1 MPLIPETPPSLNGL
15 SGTAIP
21 ELQAKYGKNEY
32 LRRRQSRLMSIAA
45 SIVKDPM
52 LLLLVISGCLYFVLG
67 KNIEGIMMLVAI
79 LLVSA
84 IGLFQELRS
93 ARAIRALKEMISP
106 QVVVIRD
113 GRHITIHSRELVPGD
128 IMVLE
133 EGSKVPADGTIVDAH
148 DLSVNESVLT
158 GESLP
163 VTKSVAEQDRNIYQG
178 TLVNSGSCLVMVTA
192 TGANTQLVRI
202 GRSVDEYNVNKT
214 VLQVQI
220 GKLVRRL
227 ALFGVAAF
235 ILIFALNYLHYRQ
248 LTTSLLFALTL
259 AMSVI
264 PEEIPVAFSSF
275 MALGAFKM
283 SRLGI
288 FSRQPQIIENLG
300 TMDVICLDKT
310 GTITEN
316 KMTVHSV
323 YHYQKNALYEQV
335 ADFKQAEPVLFYG
348 MLACEAH
355 PFDAMETAIRD
366 AYFQLNSSSAQTATI
381 IHEYPLGGIPPMMT
395 HVYDNGGQV
404 IAAAKGAPEKILQV
418 CNINEK
424 DRTQIQQHLT
434 DMGRSG
440 FRILAVA
447 SAGHTGALP
456 LNQED
461 FNWTFE
467 GLLALYDPPKK
478 NAPEVISD
486 LYTAQVEVKLV
497 TGDFPDTAIT
507 IAKQIGIRNHAVYHT
522 GEEVMKMSDDELK
535 TAAGN
540 TNIFARMFPEA
551 KLRLIK
557 RLRADGHTVAMTGD
571 GVNDAPALKMAGIGI
586 AMGKRGTEMARQ
598 AADLVI
604 ADDDLSG
611 INTAIH
617 EGRRIYQN
625 LRKAIRYI
633 ISIHIPIILIA
644 SLPVILGW
652 KFPNIFT
659 PIHII
664 FLELIMGP
672 TCSVFF
678 EKEPVEKNDLSKGP
692 RNSRLPLM
700 NSAEMLTSVVQGIII
715 AAGILF
721 LYYFYM
727 HSGRSLEDTRTV
739 VFTTLLLANIFLTF
753 SVRSYTQTILKTIRY
768 KNSLA
773 LPVLVLSSLF
783 LGLILLFPAARALF
797 GLSVLGAG
805 AFGLCVVVAGASVFW
820 FEVYKANLPA
830 NGPLQI
836 RRKRVS
842 QHL

>member
-1 MPLIPETPPSLNGL
+1 MPSIPEAPSSPTGL
-15 SGTAIP
+15 ASTAIP

-32 LRRRQSRLMSIAA
+32 VTRRRSRVKSIAV
-45 SIVKDPM
+45 STVKDPM

-67 KNIEGIMMLVAI
+67 ENIEGVMMLVAI

-84 IGLFQELRS
+84 IGVYQELRS

-106 QVVVIRD
+106 QVIVIRD
-113 GRHITIHSRELVPGD
+113 GHRMTVHSRDLVPGD

-133 EGSKVPADGTIVDAH
+133 EGSKVPADGTLIVAH
-148 DLSVNESVLT
+148 DLSVNESILT

-163 VTKSVAEQDRNIYQG
+163 VTKSVAEQDHNIYQG
-178 TLVNSGSCLVMVTA
+178 TLINSGSCLVMVTA
-192 TGANTQLVRI
+192 TGANTQLARI
-202 GRSVDEYNVNKT
+202 GRSVDEYNVHKT
-214 VLQVQI
+214 VLQVQV
-220 GKLVRRL
+220 GKLVSRL
-227 ALFGVAAF
+227 GLFGVAAF
-235 ILIFALNYLHYRQ
+235 IIIFVTNYLHYRQ
-248 LTTSLLFALTL
+248 LSTSLLFALTL

-275 MALGAFKM
+275 MALGAYKM

-323 YHYQKNALYEQV
+323 YNYKKNTLYAQPEN
-335 ADFKQAEPVLFYG
+335 FKQSEQVLFYG

-366 AYFQLNSSSAQTATI
+366 AYFQLNSAARTATI
-381 IHEYPLGGIPPMMT
+381 IHEYPLGGTPPMMT

-404 IAAAKGAPEKILQV
+404 IAAAKGAPEKIMQV
-418 CNINEK
+418 CNINET
-424 DRTQIQQHLT
+424 DSTQIRQHLT

-447 SAGHTGALP
+447 SAEHTGALP

-461 FNWTFE
+461 FNWTFQ

-478 NAPEVISD
+478 NAAEVIRD

-507 IAKQIGIRNHAVYHT
+507 IANQIGIRNHATYHT

-535 TAAGN
+535 AASGN

-551 KLRLIK
+551 KLRLVS
-557 RLRADGHTVAMTGD
+557 RLRADGHIVAMTGD

-598 AADLVI
+598 AADLVM
-604 ADDDLSG
+604 ADDNLAG
-611 INTAIH
+611 INTAIQ

-644 SLPVILGW
+644 SLPAILGW

-678 EKEPVEKNDLSKGP
+678 EKEPVEKTDLPKGP
-692 RNSRLPLM
+692 RRSSLPLM
-700 NSAEMLTSVVQGIII
+700 NSGEMLISIVQGIVI

-721 LYYFYM
+721 LYYFFM
-727 HSGRSLEDTRTV
+727 HNGRSLEDTRTV

-773 LPVLVLSSLF
+773 LPVLILSALF
-783 LGLILLFPAARALF
+783 LGVILLSPVARTLF
-797 GLSVLGAG
+797 GLSVLHTGML
-805 AFGLCVVVAGASVFW
+805 GLCVVVAGVSVFW
-820 FEVYKANLPA
+820 FEIFKANLPA
-830 NGPLQI
+830 NELSSK
-836 RRKRVS
+836 RRRRS
-842 QHL
+842 DHL